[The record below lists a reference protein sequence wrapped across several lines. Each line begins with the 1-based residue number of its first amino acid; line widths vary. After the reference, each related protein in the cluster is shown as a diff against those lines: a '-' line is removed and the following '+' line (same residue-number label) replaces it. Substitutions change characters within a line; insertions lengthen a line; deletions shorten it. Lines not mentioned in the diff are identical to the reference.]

1 MILFFA
7 RLPVALIW
15 VLALAACT
23 PQQALISALI
33 PDGTASVLL
42 GHLQGVED
50 GNRRRIVEL
59 EQQGAWRELAAF
71 ADSNIGRDPFSPEW
85 RMIGGYAQARL
96 GEHKR
101 AATYF
106 AEMVRLSPDD
116 PAGYHFLAEA
126 QRAAGQ
132 PLLALKTLD
141 RALLVLRDSPL
152 THQLAGEA
160 NSDLGRFREA
170 AESYRRALRDAP
182 GMAVAWFGLGRA
194 ALQLGRKDDGQEA
207 LAALDRLQSPYAETL
222 RGLMTGS

>member
-1 MILFFA
+1 MTARAIFLLF
-7 RLPVALIW
+7 LVSS
-15 VLALAACT
+15 VACT

-59 EQQGAWRELAAF
+59 EQQGAWGELAAF
-71 ADSNIGRDPFSPEW
+71 ADGNIGRDPFSPEW
-85 RMIGGYAQARL
+85 RMIGGYAHARL

-101 AATYF
+101 AAGYF

-126 QRAAGQ
+126 QRASGQ

-152 THQLAGEA
+152 THHLAGES
-160 NSDLGRFREA
+160 NSDLGRYRAA

-182 GMAVAWFGLGRA
+182 GFADAWFGLGRA
-194 ALQLGRKDDGQEA
+194 ALQLGREDEAREA
-207 LAALDRLQSPYAETL
+207 LAALEQLKSPLAAELGARLARSK
-222 RGLMTGS
+222 

>member
-1 MILFFA
+1 MRRLLILLLA
-7 RLPVALIW
+7 TALS
-15 VLALAACT
+15 ACT
-23 PQQALISALI
+23 PQQALLSALV

-59 EQQGAWRELAAF
+59 EQRGAWSELAAF
-71 ADSNIGRDPFSPEW
+71 ADANIGRDPFSPEW
-85 RMIGGYAQARL
+85 RMIGGYAQARQ
-96 GEHKR
+96 GEHRR

-106 AEMVRLSPDD
+106 AEMVRLAPDD

-152 THQLAGEA
+152 THHLAGET

-170 AESYRRALRDAP
+170 AGAYRRALRDAP
-182 GMAVAWFGLGRA
+182 GFADAWFGLGRA
-194 ALQLGRKDDGQEA
+194 ALELGRESEAREA
-207 LAALDRLQSPYAETL
+207 LAALEQLKSPLAAAL
-222 RGLMTGS
+222 GAQLAKPR